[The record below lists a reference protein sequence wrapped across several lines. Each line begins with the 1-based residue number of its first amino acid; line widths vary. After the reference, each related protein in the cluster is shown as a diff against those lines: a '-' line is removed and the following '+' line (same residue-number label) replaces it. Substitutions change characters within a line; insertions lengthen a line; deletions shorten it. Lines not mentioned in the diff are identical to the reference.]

1 MADGDKIKQ
10 VFWNI
15 AENAVRAMREGGVLR
30 VSIERMGDDWQV
42 SFADTGTGMTPQQT
56 EKIFE
61 PFQSNFEGGTGLG
74 LAVVYQIVQA
84 HEGKVW
90 ARSKPGQGTTFVL
103 RLRRLDAERSVA
115 VGSSRPW
122 RRSKPSQ
129 SHSSGDSL
137 QRPPG
142 QGGRVANILV
152 CDDERSICEML
163 DIALRREG
171 HRVETVNSGQAA
183 KNKIDGNLYDLII
196 TDIKMPNIDGIE
208 VLKHAHRVSPDSP
221 VILIT
226 AVDDYEAA
234 VEAVKA
240 GGASDYI
247 RKSPGLVDEIKLAI
261 NRVLEKLSLSK
272 QNFALRRDNAAHN
285 SLDNIIGSSAAM
297 EKLKQTLRTVASTA
311 STVLIHGESGTGK
324 ELVARAVHI
333 CSPRAGEPFVSVN
346 CGAFPE
352 TLLES
357 ELFGYL
363 KGAFTGA
370 NQNKRGLFEVAGGG
384 TIFLDEISEMTL
396 AMQVKLLRVLQERT
410 VRPVGGT
417 SEIPIDVRVI
427 AATNR
432 DLDKAVAEN
441 LFREDLYYRLNVIP
455 IRVPNLR
462 ERREDIP
469 LLANH
474 FQKKYAAAAG
484 RSILRVNKESL
495 EALCGYEWPGN
506 VRQLENTV
514 ERAVALE
521 TTEELHVELPAER
534 PKARAAAAGV
544 GISGNMGEVAAGRG
558 AAARGR
564 HGNLRCRHRAHASA
578 DFAGALKRR
587 ADEGRRS
594 AGNFLPVVPAFDEEV
609 RAVAASS
616 EPRVPS

>member
-1 MADGDKIKQ
+1 M
-10 VFWNI
+10 
-15 AENAVRAMREGGVLR
+15 
-30 VSIERMGDDWQV
+30 
-42 SFADTGTGMTPQQT
+42 
-56 EKIFE
+56 
-61 PFQSNFEGGTGLG
+61 
-74 LAVVYQIVQA
+74 
-84 HEGKVW
+84 
-90 ARSKPGQGTTFVL
+90 
-103 RLRRLDAERSVA
+103 
-115 VGSSRPW
+115 
-122 RRSKPSQ
+122 
-129 SHSSGDSL
+129 
-137 QRPPG
+137 
-142 QGGRVANILV
+142 ANILV

-163 DIALRREG
+163 DIALRRDG
-171 HRVETVNSGQAA
+171 HRVETVQSGQAA

-208 VLKHAHRVSPDSP
+208 VLRHAHRVSPDSP

-261 NRVLEKLSLSK
+261 NRALEKLILSK
-272 QNFALRRDNAAHN
+272 QNFALRRDAASHN
-285 SLDNIIGSSAAM
+285 SLDNIIGSSPAM
-297 EKLKQTLRTVASTA
+297 EKLKQTVRTVASTA

-324 ELVARAVHI
+324 ELVARAVHV
-333 CSPRAGEPFVSVN
+333 CSPRATDPFVSVN

-370 NQNKRGLFEVAGGG
+370 NQNKRGLCEVAGGG
-384 TIFLDEISEMTL
+384 TIVLDEISERTL
-396 AMQVKLLRVLQERT
+396 AMQVKLLRVLQERS

-417 SEIPIDVRVI
+417 SEISIDVRVI

-441 LFREDLYYRLNVIP
+441 LFREDLYYRLSVIP

-474 FQKKYAAAAG
+474 FLKKYAAAAS
-484 RSILRVNKESL
+484 RSILRLHKDAL
-495 EALCGYEWPGN
+495 DALCGYEWPGN
-506 VRQLENTV
+506 VRQLENTI

-521 TTEELHVELPAER
+521 MTDELHVELPAER
-534 PKARAAAAGV
+534 PKARAAAAG
-544 GISGNMGEVAAGRG
+544 
-558 AAARGR
+558 
-564 HGNLRCRHRAHASA
+564 
-578 DFAGALKRR
+578 AGALGSVSEVAPGAVLPEGVGMENYVANIERTLLQTALDRSNGVQTKA
-587 ADEGRRS
+587 ADLLSISYRS
-594 AGNFLPVVPAFDEEV
+594 FRHLMKKYEL
-609 RAVAASS
+609 
-616 EPRVPS
+616 

>member
-1 MADGDKIKQ
+1 M
-10 VFWNI
+10 
-15 AENAVRAMREGGVLR
+15 
-30 VSIERMGDDWQV
+30 
-42 SFADTGTGMTPQQT
+42 
-56 EKIFE
+56 
-61 PFQSNFEGGTGLG
+61 
-74 LAVVYQIVQA
+74 
-84 HEGKVW
+84 
-90 ARSKPGQGTTFVL
+90 
-103 RLRRLDAERSVA
+103 
-115 VGSSRPW
+115 
-122 RRSKPSQ
+122 
-129 SHSSGDSL
+129 
-137 QRPPG
+137 
-142 QGGRVANILV
+142 ANILV

-163 DIALRREG
+163 DIALRRDG
-171 HRVETVNSGQAA
+171 HRVETVQSGQAA
-183 KNKIDGNLYDLII
+183 KNKIDGALYDLII

-208 VLKHAHRVSPDSP
+208 VLRHAHRVSPDSP

-261 NRVLEKLSLSK
+261 NRVLEKSHLSK
-272 QNFALRRDNAAHN
+272 QNFALRRDAASHN
-285 SLDNIIGSSAAM
+285 SLDNIIGSSPAM

-333 CSPRAGEPFVSVN
+333 CSPRASEPFVSVN

-396 AMQVKLLRVLQERT
+396 AMQVKLLRVLQERS
-410 VRPVGGT
+410 VRPVGGA

-432 DLDKAVAEN
+432 DLDKAVADN

-462 ERREDIP
+462 ERQEDIP

-474 FQKKYAAAAG
+474 FLKKYAASAN
-484 RSILRVNKESL
+484 RSILRLNKNSL
-495 EALCGYEWPGN
+495 DGLCGYEWPGN

-521 TTEELHVELPAER
+521 MTDELHVELPMER
-534 PKARAAAAGV
+534 PKARAAAAG
-544 GISGNMGEVAAGRG
+544 
-558 AAARGR
+558 
-564 HGNLRCRHRAHASA
+564 
-578 DFAGALKRR
+578 AGASGGMSEVSPGAVLPEGVGMEGYVASIERTLLQSALERSNGVQTKA
-587 ADEGRRS
+587 ADLLSISYRS
-594 AGNFLPVVPAFDEEV
+594 FRHLMKKYEL
-609 RAVAASS
+609 
-616 EPRVPS
+616 

>member
-1 MADGDKIKQ
+1 
-10 VFWNI
+10 
-15 AENAVRAMREGGVLR
+15 
-30 VSIERMGDDWQV
+30 
-42 SFADTGTGMTPQQT
+42 
-56 EKIFE
+56 
-61 PFQSNFEGGTGLG
+61 
-74 LAVVYQIVQA
+74 
-84 HEGKVW
+84 
-90 ARSKPGQGTTFVL
+90 
-103 RLRRLDAERSVA
+103 
-115 VGSSRPW
+115 
-122 RRSKPSQ
+122 
-129 SHSSGDSL
+129 
-137 QRPPG
+137 
-142 QGGRVANILV
+142 
-152 CDDERSICEML
+152 ML
-163 DIALRREG
+163 DSAMRREG
-171 HRVETVNSGQAA
+171 HRVETVQSGQAA
-183 KNKIDGNLYDLII
+183 KSKIDGNLYDLSIP
-196 TDIKMPNIDGIE
+196 DIKMPNVDGIE
-208 VLKHAHRVSPDSP
+208 VLRHAHRVSPDSP

-247 RKSPGLVDEIKLAI
+247 RKSPGLVDEIKLTI
-261 NRVLEKLSLSK
+261 DRVLEKLSLSK
-272 QNFALRRDNAAHN
+272 QNFALRRDAASHN

-297 EKLKQTLRTVASTA
+297 EKLKHTVRTVASTA

-333 CSPRAGEPFVSVN
+333 CSPRAAEPFVSVN

-417 SEIPIDVRVI
+417 SEIAIDVRVI

-455 IRVPNLR
+455 IRVPGLR
-462 ERREDIP
+462 ERREDVP

-474 FQKKYAAAAG
+474 FLKKYAPGAGKSIHGLEAA
-484 RSILRVNKESL
+484 SL
-495 EALCGYEWPGN
+495 EALTGYDWPGN
-506 VRQLENTV
+506 VRQLENTI

-521 TTEELHVELPAER
+521 TTSELRVELPAER
-534 PKARAAAAGV
+534 PKARA
-544 GISGNMGEVAAGRG
+544 VAAGAETAISMTI
-558 AAARGR
+558 AAGLVPPEGCNMENYVAQIERSLLQSALGQT
-564 HGNLRCRHRAHASA
+564 HG
-578 DFAGALKRR
+578 
-587 ADEGRRS
+587 
-594 AGNFLPVVPAFDEEV
+594 VQV
-609 RAVAASS
+609 RAADVLGISYRS
-616 EPRVPS
+616 FRHLMKKYEL

>member
-1 MADGDKIKQ
+1 MSAKLICRRPHPRNLQPLGQKGD
-10 VFWNI
+10 
-15 AENAVRAMREGGVLR
+15 
-30 VSIERMGDDWQV
+30 
-42 SFADTGTGMTPQQT
+42 
-56 EKIFE
+56 
-61 PFQSNFEGGTGLG
+61 
-74 LAVVYQIVQA
+74 
-84 HEGKVW
+84 
-90 ARSKPGQGTTFVL
+90 
-103 RLRRLDAERSVA
+103 
-115 VGSSRPW
+115 
-122 RRSKPSQ
+122 
-129 SHSSGDSL
+129 
-137 QRPPG
+137 
-142 QGGRVANILV
+142 RVANILV

-163 DIALRREG
+163 DIALRRDG
-171 HRVETVNSGQAA
+171 HRVETVQSGQAA
-183 KNKIDGNLYDLII
+183 KNKIDGNLFDLII
-196 TDIKMPNIDGIE
+196 TDIKMPHVDGIE
-208 VLKHAHRVSPDSP
+208 VLRHAHRVSPDSP

-261 NRVLEKLSLSK
+261 DRVLEKLSLSK
-272 QNFALRRDNAAHN
+272 QNFALRRDAASHN

-297 EKLKQTLRTVASTA
+297 EKLKQTVRTVASTA

-333 CSPRAGEPFVSVN
+333 CSPRATEPFVSVN

-417 SEIPIDVRVI
+417 SEISIDVRVI

-462 ERREDIP
+462 ERREDIL

-474 FQKKYAAAAG
+474 FLKKYAAAAS
-484 RSILRVNKESL
+484 RSILRVNTKSL
-495 EALCGYEWPGN
+495 DALCDYEWPGN

-521 TTEELHVELPAER
+521 MTDELHVELPAER
-534 PKARAAAAGV
+534 PKARAAAAGMGATDGLSDIAPGAV
-544 GISGNMGEVAAGRG
+544 LPEGVGMEVYVANIERTLLQNALEYSNGVQTKAADLLGISYRSF
-558 AAARGR
+558 R
-564 HGNLRCRHRAHASA
+564 HLMKKYE
-578 DFAGALKRR
+578 L
-587 ADEGRRS
+587 
-594 AGNFLPVVPAFDEEV
+594 
-609 RAVAASS
+609 
-616 EPRVPS
+616 